1 MFKNILKII
10 NFKVFLIS
18 LLFGLIYI
26 HIMDDRKKILVHPTL
41 INKDEILYKN
51 KSGDCFKVDLNEVS
65 CPNNK
70 KNIINIINK

>member
-10 NFKVFLIS
+10 NFKIFLIS

-26 HIMDDRKKILVHPTL
+26 YIMDDRKKILVHPTL

-51 KSGDCFKVDLNEVS
+51 NSGDCFKVDLNEVT
-65 CPNNK
+65 CPSNE
-70 KNIINIINK
+70 KNIINLVNE